1 MLELNAKVNTDVY
14 ADVIYYSV
22 NLTNRNMNSVGWCVK
37 NVDCQ

>member
-22 NLTNRNMNSVGWCVK
+22 NLTNRNMNSVG
-37 NVDCQ
+37 